1 MDDDDLVELIALVE
15 QQLEEAGLGEIADPT
30 LYAERDRETGEPR
43 PLPPMKRLIEMLR
56 AFDRHLSVEDP
67 RTYEAALK
75 RINGS
80 LEEGFVED
88 AVVIPLDGRS
98 DPVSLADG
106 PQVGEIRQGLE
117 ALIGRLFESYRP
129 DDGRAS

>member
-1 MDDDDLVELIALVE
+1 MDDDDIRELIELVE
-15 QQLEEAGLGEIADPT
+15 QQLEEAGLGEIADPA
-30 LYAERDRETGEPR
+30 LYADRDRETGEPR

-56 AFDRHLSVEDP
+56 AFDRHLSIVDP

-80 LEEGFVED
+80 LEEGFVENV
-88 AVVIPLDGRS
+88 VVIPLDGRGG
-98 DPVSLADG
+98 PASLADG
-106 PQVGEIRQGLE
+106 PPVEEIRQGLD

-129 DDGRAS
+129 DGGRAS